1 MCLQALSLT
10 EPKPQNILWKQFT
23 KNTPKGDK
31 CCDPWHARGLE
42 YNYYATPRIHLMR
55 VYGTCVIRL
64 IHHYAC
70 ECIIKE
76 LGASI
81 LGAIHHEQAGAGCW
95 AVQNKV
101 NCKGLYARKLD
112 TLQTIVLIT
121 LVEQNNTRGGTTICW
136 MLKMEKKH
144 YMTLRRTISHFS
156 PFYRWIVTWGASA
169 ILTPRQHNTTKKW
182 NCPARL
188 EWFEPTTNFIF
199 LLSLV
204 FALVSGYDDNN
215 IILRSLY
222 MKSNWTQHPQ
232 WLCGGCTLKD
242 WN

>member
-1 MCLQALSLT
+1 MKTIYS
-10 EPKPQNILWKQFT
+10 
-23 KNTPKGDK
+23 KNTHAGDK
-31 CCDPWHARGLE
+31 CCDLWHVRGLE
-42 YNYYATPRIHLMR
+42 YNYYATSRIYLMR

-81 LGAIHHEQAGAGCW
+81 LGAIHHEQAGSGCW

-144 YMTLRRTISHFS
+144 DTSPDHF
-156 PFYRWIVTWGASA
+156 T
-169 ILTPRQHNTTKKW
+169 
-182 NCPARL
+182 
-188 EWFEPTTNFIF
+188 
-199 LLSLV
+199 LLS
-204 FALVSGYDDNN
+204 
-215 IILRSLY
+215 ILPLDRDMRCICNSD
-222 MKSNWTQHPQ
+222 SSPTQHHQEMKLPS
-232 WLCGGCTLKD
+232 
-242 WN
+242 

>member
-1 MCLQALSLT
+1 MIISNIGCILAIKYVFAGF
-10 EPKPQNILWKQFT
+10 EPHWTQTLNMKTIYLKHP
-23 KNTPKGDK
+23 PKGDK
-31 CCDPWHARGLE
+31 CCDPWHVRGLE
-42 YNYYATPRIHLMR
+42 YNYYATLRIHLMR

-81 LGAIHHEQAGAGCW
+81 LGAIHHEQAGSGCW

-121 LVEQNNTRGGTTICW
+121 LVDQNNTRGRTTIP
-136 MLKMEKKH
+136 MLKMKKKH
-144 YMTLRRTISHFS
+144 YLTLRRTISHFS
-156 PFYRWIVTWGASA
+156 PFYLWIVTWGASA
-169 ILTPRQHNTTKKW
+169 ILTPRQHHQEMKLPK
-182 NCPARL
+182 CPARL
-188 EWFEPTTNFIF
+188 EWFELDPTTNFIF

-204 FALVSGYDDNN
+204 CALVLKWIWWQQYN
-215 IILRSLY
+215 ILIIIY
-222 MKSNWTQHPQ
+222 EK
-232 WLCGGCTLKD
+232 
-242 WN
+242 

>member
-1 MCLQALSLT
+1 MKTIYS
-10 EPKPQNILWKQFT
+10 
-23 KNTPKGDK
+23 KNTHAGDK
-31 CCDPWHARGLE
+31 CCDLWHVRGLE
-42 YNYYATPRIHLMR
+42 DDYYAPPRIHLMR

-81 LGAIHHEQAGAGCW
+81 LGAIHHEQAGSGCW

-121 LVEQNNTRGGTTICW
+121 LIEQNNIRGGTTIP

-188 EWFEPTTNFIF
+188 EFFEPTTNYDHHINEKG
-199 LLSLV
+199 LSPTSSVVVWWLSLEGLKL
-204 FALVSGYDDNN
+204 ASGDL
-215 IILRSLY
+215 IMAGSPLPGL
-222 MKSNWTQHPQ
+222 
-232 WLCGGCTLKD
+232 
-242 WN
+242 

>member
-1 MCLQALSLT
+1 MKTIYS
-10 EPKPQNILWKQFT
+10 
-23 KNTPKGDK
+23 KNTHAGDK
-31 CCDPWHARGLE
+31 CCDLWHVRGLE

-121 LVEQNNTRGGTTICW
+121 LIEQNNTRGGTTIP

-188 EWFEPTTNFIF
+188 EFFEPTTNYDHHIWKVAEPNILSGGVVTVPWRTETS
-199 LLSLV
+199 LLRFDHGWLSSARV
-204 FALVSGYDDNN
+204 CKFNMAL
-215 IILRSLY
+215 I
-222 MKSNWTQHPQ
+222 WH
-232 WLCGGCTLKD
+232 
-242 WN
+242 